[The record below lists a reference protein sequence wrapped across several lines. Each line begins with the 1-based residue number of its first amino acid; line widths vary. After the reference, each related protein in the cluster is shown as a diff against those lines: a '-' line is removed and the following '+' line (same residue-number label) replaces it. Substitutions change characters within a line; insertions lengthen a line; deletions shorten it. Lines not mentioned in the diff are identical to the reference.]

1 MSANIYYVYIYIDP
15 RNNQPF
21 YVGKGKGDRYKV
33 HLNETKTTTINIKKY
48 HKIQKI
54 LGLGLTPIIQFHTNN
69 VDEET
74 AYRIEEELIMKYGRK
89 DLDVDGI
96 LTNVCIGNSP
106 PDHTGIH
113 RSEES
118 KKKYSNSKVGSLNP
132 MYGMTGVMHPFYN
145 RQHSSESKLKMQLA
159 QQARDMSGTNNP
171 MYGRSGDSAPSRIHA
186 KRFNFIDKSGIIET
200 NITAVEMSKKY
211 PELYPDK
218 LRKLAN
224 HTYKAYKGWTVLD

>member
-132 MYGMTGVMHPFYN
+132 MYGMTGVMNPFYN

-159 QQARDMSGTNNP
+159 KQARD
-171 MYGRSGDSAPSRIHA
+171 RIHA

>member
-21 YVGKGKGDRYKV
+21 YVGKGDRHKV

-74 AYRIEEELIMKYGRK
+74 AYRIEDELIMKYGRK

-96 LTNVCIGNSP
+96 LTNVCIGNRP
-106 PDHTGIH
+106 PDHTGMH

-118 KKKYSNSKVGSLNP
+118 KKKCSK
-132 MYGMTGVMHPFYN
+132 
-145 RQHSSESKLKMQLA
+145 
-159 QQARDMSGTNNP
+159 
-171 MYGRSGDSAPSRIHA
+171 
-186 KRFNFIDKSGIIET
+186 
-200 NITAVEMSKKY
+200 
-211 PELYPDK
+211 
-218 LRKLAN
+218 
-224 HTYKAYKGWTVLD
+224 